1 MRLEVVD
8 GVFSA
13 AACALLHACS
23 AADYDRGG
31 LQPAGRS
38 HHYFSR
44 GAPTNQLELALDSYL
59 GAAADRAPY
68 VEYWTRQR
76 WMHIGAHADI
86 DEWHAASAPDARALY
101 PAHAHVLYLAVGRR
115 VRGPTCVWEGGEA
128 SPFDGCMVAVPAV
141 SGRVVR
147 FDGSLQHA
155 VPRPADVWLDANPAR
170 ECGSP
175 EEFVRSVVLFN
186 TWEREPPHGI
196 GRREGM
202 GGRLAPSSEPVT
214 CAPRAAWRTVV
225 PATPPAV
232 PDAPGV
238 MKLELLGDAARRDG
252 RDDTLELPVHRGL
265 VRSAVGEPSVVTRL
279 QPPTR

>member
-86 DEWHAASAPDARALY
+86 DEWRPKSAPDACVRY
-101 PAHAHVLYLAVGRR
+101 PASAHVLYLDVGRC
-115 VRGPTCVWEGGEA
+115 VRGPTCVWEGDDA
-128 SPFDGCMVAVPAV
+128 SPFAGGMVVVPAV
-141 SGRVVR
+141 TGRVLR
-147 FDGSLQHA
+147 FEGSLQHA
-155 VPRPADVWLDANPAR
+155 VPRPADVWLDANPVR
-170 ECGSP
+170 ECGSQ
-175 EEFVRSVVLFN
+175 EDFIRSVVLFN
-186 TWEREPPHGI
+186 TWEEPPHGI
-196 GRREGM
+196 GQRNDVDDRRV
-202 GGRLAPSSEPVT
+202 PSPKLVR
-214 CAPRAAWRTVV
+214 CMPRAAWRKIA
-225 PATPPAV
+225 PAMPPAARAQ
-232 PDAPGV
+232 DAGV
-238 MKLELLGDAARRDG
+238 MRLQLLGDTARRDG
-252 RDDTLELPVHRGL
+252 RDDALDLPVNRGL
-265 VRSAVGEPSVVTRL
+265 VRSAIGERSVVTRV
-279 QPPTR
+279 